1 MISGVIEVNLFAR
14 IHLIFGQH
22 FATILINIIN
32 DTNTS
37 SGYPEEA
44 PR

>member
-1 MISGVIEVNLFAR
+1 MISGVIEVNLFTR
-14 IHLIFGQH
+14 IHLMLGQH
-22 FATILINIIN
+22 FTTIPINIIN